1 MRNLSFNELDFIEKI
16 LIYEENVELNLTRIL
31 ILLNTFS
38 QSESEEVFR
47 GLTKLVKLDFLLRYP
62 LNLERAININRKRK
76 IDCYIKEYEK
86 YNVESKMIRYLYGP
100 WDPKYRNYLNL
111 LIAKRLISI
120 KKIGKTYIINLTDE
134 GLRVSNTL
142 LKYPALEDY
151 KNRSLLL
158 YNKFKDY
165 NSTKIKNYIYKIFP
179 EITSLDLGDEIQ
191 YEHKTEDPYTTL

>member
-1 MRNLSFNELDFIEKI
+1 MSFNELDFIEKI

-179 EITSLDLGDEIQ
+179 EITSLDLGVEIQ